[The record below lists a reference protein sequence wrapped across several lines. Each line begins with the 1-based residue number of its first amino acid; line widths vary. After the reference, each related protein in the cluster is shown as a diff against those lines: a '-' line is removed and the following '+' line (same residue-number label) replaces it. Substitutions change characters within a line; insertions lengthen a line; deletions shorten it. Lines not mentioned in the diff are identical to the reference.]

1 MYGIGRSPPERIGEC
16 QTRTVIA
23 TTGPAR
29 RLRTAAGVTLVTFAA
44 LALTACTVGIERPEA
59 VEAGPSIVPLPV
71 SLSASGVDGF
81 VLTGDTAVIADPV
94 LAPAAARLVAELAS
108 DTGLH
113 LSETAA
119 DAPGITLVE
128 DPTIT
133 AEEGYTLDVDASG
146 IRIAASTPAGAY
158 AAVQSLRQLVPLGDA
173 GAERT
178 VPAVAVRDE
187 PRFAYRGAM
196 LDVARHFFAVD
207 DVKRYLD
214 QLALLK
220 FNRLHLHLTDDQGWR
235 IAIDAWPELTEIGG
249 RYAVGDSEGG
259 FYTKADY
266 REIVDYAAERFITI
280 VPEIDLP
287 GHTNAALASVAE
299 LNPDGKVAKPYTGTE
314 VGFSTLDAGSEFT
327 YAFLEDVLGELA
339 AMTPGP
345 YLHIGGDES
354 SATSDADYLTF
365 VARTSQIAAR
375 TGKTVIG
382 WHELGRSAELPE
394 GTIGQ
399 YWDFVE
405 PRTPED
411 EDESRSFIAQ
421 GGTLIM
427 SPADAVYLDMKYDL
441 MTPLGL
447 TWAGG
452 FTSIDDTYGWDPAA
466 VVDGVT
472 DSDILGVEA
481 PLWSETLETLD
492 DIESMAFPRIAA
504 VAELAWT
511 PQGQRDFADFA
522 TRMPALGDR
531 WTASGVDFT
540 RVRDI
545 VWH

>member
-1 MYGIGRSPPERIGEC
+1 M
-16 QTRTVIA
+16 IA
-23 TTGPAR
+23 TTGRAR
-29 RLRTAAGVTLVTFAA
+29 RLRTAAGMTLAA
-44 LALTACTVGIERPEA
+44 LALTACTVGIDPPDPAE
-59 VEAGPSIVPLPV
+59 VGPSVVPLPV
-71 SLSASGVDGF
+71 SLSASGADGF
-81 VLTGDTAVIADPV
+81 VLTADTVVVADPA
-94 LAPAAARLVAELAS
+94 LDDAAERLVAELAS
-108 DTGLH
+108 DTGLQ
-113 LSETAA
+113 LSEGPAGTHRITLAEDPSITAA
-119 DAPGITLVE
+119 
-128 DPTIT
+128 
-133 AEEGYTLDVDASG
+133 EGYTLDVDGGG
-146 IRIAASTPAGAY
+146 IRIAASTAAGAY
-158 AAVQSLRQLVPLGDA
+158 AAVQSLRQLVPLGED
-173 GAERT
+173 GTERT

-187 PRFAYRGAM
+187 PRFAYRSAM

-207 DVKRYLD
+207 DVKRYVD

-220 FNRLHLHLTDDQGWR
+220 FNHLHLHLTDDQGWR

-249 RYAVGDSEGG
+249 RYAVDGAEGG

-266 REIVDYAAERFITI
+266 REIVDYAANRFITV

-287 GHTNAALASVAE
+287 GHTNAALASVAG

-327 YAFLEDVLGELA
+327 YEFLEDVLGELA

-365 VARTSQIAAR
+365 VARTSRIAAD

-382 WHELGRSAELPE
+382 WHELGRSAELPA

-405 PRTPED
+405 PRTLED
-411 EDESRSFIAQ
+411 EDEARSFISQ

-427 SPADAVYLDMKYDL
+427 SPADAAYLDMKYDM

-472 DSDILGVEA
+472 DADILGVEA

-492 DIESMAFPRIAA
+492 DIESMAVPRIAA

-522 TRMPALGDR
+522 ARMPSLGDR
-531 WTASGVDFT
+531 WTASGIDFT
-540 RVRDI
+540 RVREI
-545 VWH
+545 AWH